1 MNDSI
6 DFAVAWTKVGVVAGF
21 LACTVYPVLI
31 AVPMPMTMTVLL
43 AAAFGPLLGVA
54 TLGLYH
60 FIGTHRKTVSLQI
73 AVVFTVIAG
82 AIVNTMLVV
91 QMTIREFWR
100 MELAEAADAGS
111 RELIGAA
118 YSATNA
124 VQLGLDISWDI
135 YIAVGTLLFAI
146 NAFRHPRLGRI
157 VGALG
162 ALIGV
167 SLLSFNLFTFPVPPA
182 EAGSIDLGPLVGIW
196 YLVVTIMLA
205 RSIGWL
211 RNQAE

>member
-124 VQLGLDISWDI
+124 VQLGLDISW
-135 YIAVGTLLFAI
+135 
-146 NAFRHPRLGRI
+146 FRHPRLGRI

>member
-43 AAAFGPLLGVA
+43 AAAFGPLLSVA

-60 FIGTHRKTVSLQI
+60 FIGVHRKTVSLQI

-111 RELIGAA
+111 RELTGAA

-182 EAGSIDLGPLVGIW
+182 EAGSVDLGPLVGIW

-211 RNQAE
+211 RSQAE